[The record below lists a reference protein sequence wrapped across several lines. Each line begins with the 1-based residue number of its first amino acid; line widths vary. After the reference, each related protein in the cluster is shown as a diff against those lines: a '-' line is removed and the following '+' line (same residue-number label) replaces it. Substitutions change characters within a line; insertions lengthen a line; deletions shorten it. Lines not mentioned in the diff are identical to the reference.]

1 MDEATPI
8 TMTLRCG
15 VAILKIDGP
24 GKENVLSNS
33 MTTAVGSMM
42 ESLEKRDDVNA
53 VLIISA
59 KANSFI
65 AGADVGM
72 LEKAKSA
79 QEARDMSRNGQ
90 QKFQAIEESR
100 IPIVAAIM
108 GTCMGGGLELAL
120 ACHYRIGMA
129 TDRSVFSFPEVRLGI
144 LPGAGG
150 TQRFPR
156 IVPLPVA
163 LDMMLSGRTINSKKA
178 KEIGVLDILLDPVL
192 HENGT
197 LDDSQTLRYLEE
209 SGVQCALRLATGT
222 LRANRR
228 ASLWKSARD
237 YVISYPIVWNRFV
250 RNPTLAQIRS
260 RGGNH
265 YPAPFAILKCVEAG
279 IFQGSSVGYATESEE
294 FGRLTQT
301 RECRALIGLFHAS
314 TMCKKQRFGRAS
326 QIKCVAIM
334 GASEVGAG
342 LVNISAISKLNVIF
356 VEAGDQVDDGPRERI
371 RKYFNNA
378 VVKGKISKE
387 AAGAALDRI
396 AFTSS
401 LNEIKNADVV
411 IVAPDTTSYE
421 IYKEMIAKVEATIS
435 DKTPIAIN
443 VFGASLE
450 QICVGSTHPER
461 IIGVLYMAPVERV
474 ECVELIAHGTTHE
487 STIATVAAL
496 VAIQRKLMLL
506 SKDSEHEPGHYI
518 VQCMLAAIDEL
529 DKQICERHLNNA
541 FEVDEFS
548 KRAGFTVG
556 LAEVADFTGL
566 DVILEASRRWT
577 STNGNCQFRLSFLQK
592 LVDSNRMGRKCG
604 RGFHVYSKDE
614 KLVSSDNQYSELMCE
629 ANIQTWVF
637 NKSISRDYLSNRH
650 SRSPEI
656 FCCVI

>member
-24 GKENVLSNS
+24 GKVNCCFIYSNHYIATVGQENVLSNS

-108 GTCMGGGLELAL
+108 APNE
-120 ACHYRIGMA
+120 RN
-129 TDRSVFSFPEVRLGI
+129 DPLGFASESHSNVYFFEN
-144 LPGAGG
+144 GAF
-150 TQRFPR
+150 TFQ
-156 IVPLPVA
+156 
-163 LDMMLSGRTINSKKA
+163 
-178 KEIGVLDILLDPVL
+178 
-192 HENGT
+192 ENGT

-237 YVISYPIVWNRFV
+237 Y
-250 RNPTLAQIRS
+250 IRS

-326 QIKCVAIM
+326 QIK
-334 GASEVGAG
+334 
-342 LVNISAISKLNVIF
+342 
-356 VEAGDQVDDGPRERI
+356 
-371 RKYFNNA
+371 
-378 VVKGKISKE
+378 
-387 AAGAALDRI
+387 
-396 AFTSS
+396 
-401 LNEIKNADVV
+401 
-411 IVAPDTTSYE
+411 
-421 IYKEMIAKVEATIS
+421 
-435 DKTPIAIN
+435 
-443 VFGASLE
+443 
-450 QICVGSTHPER
+450 
-461 IIGVLYMAPVERV
+461 
-474 ECVELIAHGTTHE
+474 
-487 STIATVAAL
+487 
-496 VAIQRKLMLL
+496 
-506 SKDSEHEPGHYI
+506 
-518 VQCMLAAIDEL
+518 
-529 DKQICERHLNNA
+529 
-541 FEVDEFS
+541 
-548 KRAGFTVG
+548 
-556 LAEVADFTGL
+556 
-566 DVILEASRRWT
+566 
-577 STNGNCQFRLSFLQK
+577 
-592 LVDSNRMGRKCG
+592 
-604 RGFHVYSKDE
+604 
-614 KLVSSDNQYSELMCE
+614 
-629 ANIQTWVF
+629 
-637 NKSISRDYLSNRH
+637 
-650 SRSPEI
+650 
-656 FCCVI
+656 

>member
-1 MDEATPI
+1 MDDATPI

-24 GKENVLSNS
+24 GKINCHFVYSHQYIAIIGQENVLSNS
-33 MTTAVGSMM
+33 MTMALGSMM
-42 ESLEKRDDVNA
+42 ESLSKRDDVNA

-59 KANSFI
+59 KTNSFI

-79 QEARDMSRNGQ
+79 QEASDMSRNGQ

-129 TDRSVFSFPEVRLGI
+129 TDRSVFSFPEVRLGL

-163 LDMMLSGRTINSKKA
+163 LDMMLSGRTIGSKKA
-178 KEIGVLDILLDPVL
+178 KEIGILDVLLDPIV

-209 SGVQCALRLATGT
+209 TGVQCALRLATRT
-222 LRANRR
+222 LRVNRR
-228 ASLWKSARD
+228 ASLWEAARD
-237 YVISYPIVWNRFV
+237 YVISYPIVWKRFV

-260 RGGNH
+260 KGGNH

-301 RECRALIGLFHAS
+301 RECRALIGMFHAS
-314 TMCKKQRFGRAS
+314 TICKKQRFGHAS

-342 LVNISAISKLNVIF
+342 LVNISAINKLNVIF
-356 VEAGDQVDDGPRERI
+356 VETGDQVDDGSRKRV
-371 RKYFNNA
+371 RKYFINA
-378 VVKGKISKE
+378 VVKGRMSRE
-387 AAGAALDRI
+387 AASAALDRI
-396 AFTSS
+396 AFTCS

-435 DKTPIAIN
+435 DTTPIAIN

-450 QICVGSTHPER
+450 RICVGSTHPER
-461 IIGVLYMAPVERV
+461 IVGVLYMAPVERI
-474 ECVELIAHGTTHE
+474 ECVELIAHGSTNE
-487 STIATVAAL
+487 NTIATMAAL
-496 VAIQRKLMLL
+496 VAIQKKLMLL

-529 DKQICERHLNNA
+529 DKQICERHLNSA
-541 FEVDEFS
+541 SEVDKFS
-548 KRAGFTVG
+548 KRTGFMVG
-556 LAEVADFTGL
+556 FAEIADSTGL
-566 DVILEASRRWT
+566 DVIVEASHRWT
-577 STNGNCQFRLSFLQK
+577 STDGNCQFCLSFVQKASFFTSLLQ
-592 LVDSNRMGRKCG
+592 
-604 RGFHVYSKDE
+604 
-614 KLVSSDNQYSELMCE
+614 
-629 ANIQTWVF
+629 
-637 NKSISRDYLSNRH
+637 SIATKH
-650 SRSPEI
+650 SMRS
-656 FCCVI
+656 FC